1 MVSIT
6 SHRQQLLLYLHL
18 LVHLFLGI
26 QQLSHSLATY
36 TNQTTVPPPAAAAVP
51 CRPDQSATLLRLR
64 RSFSTTTD
72 SACTL
77 ASWRAGTDCCLWEG
91 VSCTAADGR
100 VTTLD
105 LAECW
110 LQSAGLHPALF
121 DLTSLRYLDLSF
133 NSFNESEL
141 PAVGFERFT
150 ELTYLNLSYTDFIG
164 KIPHGIRQLSKLVTL
179 DFTNWIYL
187 IEGDNDY
194 FLPLGEGRWPVVE
207 PDIGAFVANLSNLKE
222 LYLGNVDLF
231 DNGAAWCSA
240 FANSTPQL
248 QVLSLPNTHIDA
260 PICESLSSIRSLT
273 KINLNYNKVY
283 GQIPESFADLPS
295 LTFLK
300 LAYNRLEGRFPMRI
314 FQNKN
319 LTSIDVSYNSKICG
333 LLPNFSSH
341 SIIKELLFSN
351 TNFSGPVPSSISN
364 LISLKKLG
372 IAATDFHQEQ
382 LPTSIGELKSLTS
395 LQVSGAGIVGEIPSW
410 VANLTYLETL
420 QFSNCGLSGQVPS
433 FIGNLKNLIT
443 LKLYACNFS
452 GQVPPHIFNL
462 TQLGIIN
469 FHSNSFIGTIQL
481 SSFFKMPNLFRLNLS
496 NNKLSIVDGEY
507 NSSWAS
513 IQNFDTLCLAS
524 CNMSKLPNS
533 LKHMHYVEVLDLSN
547 NHIHGPVPQWAW
559 DNWINSLI
567 LMNISHNQFS
577 SGIGYGPTISANM
590 FVIDISYNLF
600 EGPIPIPGPQ
610 NQLFD
615 CSNNQ
620 FSSMPFNFGSYSSS
634 ISLLMAPRNKLS
646 GEIPRSICEATS
658 LMLLDLS
665 NNYLIGSIPSCLMED
680 MSRLNVLNLKG
691 NQLQGRLPN
700 SPKQDCAFEA
710 LDFSD
715 NQIEGQL
722 PRSLAACKDLEVFD
736 IGKNLINDTFPCWMS
751 MLPKLQVLVLKS
763 NMFIGDVGTSILED
777 RNNCE
782 FGKLRII
789 DLASNN
795 FSGLLRNKW
804 FKSMGSMMT
813 KDVNETLVM
822 ENQYDLLGQTY
833 QFTTAITYK
842 GSDISFSKILRT
854 IVIIDVSNNAFYGP
868 IPESVVD
875 LLLLGGLNMSC
886 NSLIG
891 PIPSQLG
898 MLHQLESLDLSSN
911 ELSGEIPW
919 ELASLDFLSMLNLS
933 YNQLQGRIPESSHFL
948 TFSDL
953 SFLGNIGLCGF
964 QVSKACNNMTP
975 DMVQHQSKKVSI
987 DIILFLFVGLGFGV
1001 GFAIAIIL
1009 TWGISASSSLPLQS
1023 TLLRIMF
1030 HLQ

>member
-1 MVSIT
+1 MMMVSIN
-6 SHRQQLLLYLHL
+6 SHRQQLMMYLHL

-26 QQLSHSLATY
+26 QHQLSHSLATY
-36 TNQTTVPPPAAAAVP
+36 SNQTTIPPAAAVP
-51 CRPDQSATLLRLR
+51 CRPDQSAALLRLR
-64 RSFSTTTD
+64 RSFSATTTTD
-72 SACTL
+72 STRTL
-77 ASWRAGTDCCLWEG
+77 ASWRPGTDCCRWEG
-91 VSCTAADGR
+91 IACATADGR

-105 LAECW
+105 LAECG

-121 DLTSLRYLDLSF
+121 ELTSLRYLDLSF

-141 PAVGFERFT
+141 PAVGFELLT

-164 KIPHGIRQLSKLVTL
+164 NIPHGIRRLNKLVSL

-187 IEGDNDY
+187 VEGDNDY
-194 FLPLGEGRWPVVE
+194 FLPLGEGRWPIVE
-207 PDIGAFVANLSNLKE
+207 PNIGSFVANLSNLKE
-222 LYLGNVDLF
+222 LYLGNVDLSG
-231 DNGAAWCSA
+231 NGATWCSA

-273 KINLNYNKVY
+273 MINLNYNKVY

-295 LTFLK
+295 LSVLK

-314 FQNKN
+314 FQNIN
-319 LTSIDVSYNSKICG
+319 LTAVDVSYNSKV
-333 LLPNFSSH
+333 LHQLTFTRSSFP
-341 SIIKELLFSN
+341 L
-351 TNFSGPVPSSISN
+351 
-364 LISLKKLG
+364 
-372 IAATDFHQEQ
+372 Q
-382 LPTSIGELKSLTS
+382 L
-395 LQVSGAGIVGEIPSW
+395 VSGAGIVGEIPSW
-410 VANLTYLETL
+410 VANLTSLETL

-433 FIGNLKNLIT
+433 FISNLKNLIK

-452 GQVPPHIFNL
+452 GQIPPHLFNL
-462 TQLGIIN
+462 TQLGIVN
-469 FHSNSFIGTIQL
+469 LHSNSFSGTIQL
-481 SSFFKMPNLFRLNLS
+481 NSFFEMPNLVILNLS
-496 NNKLSIVDGEY
+496 NNKLSVVDGEY

-524 CNMSKLPNS
+524 CNISKLPNT
-533 LKHMHYVEVLDLSN
+533 LKHMYFVEVLDLSN
-547 NHIHGPVPQWAW
+547 NHIHGPLPQWAW

-577 SGIGYGPTISANM
+577 SGIGYGPVIFANI
-590 FVIDISYNLF
+590 FVIDISYNRF

-620 FSSMPFNFGSYSSS
+620 FSSMPFNFGSHLSS
-634 ISLLMAPRNKLS
+634 ISLLMAHGNKLS
-646 GEIPRSICEATS
+646 GEIPQSICEATS

-665 NNYLIGSIPSCLMED
+665 NNDLIGSIPSCLMED

-691 NQLQGRLPN
+691 NQLHGRLPN
-700 SPKQDCAFEA
+700 SLKQDCAFEA

-722 PRSLAACKDLEVFD
+722 PRSLVACKDLEVFD

-763 NMFIGDVGTSILED
+763 NRFMGDVGPSISEYQ
-777 RNNCE
+777 NSFE
-782 FGKLRII
+782 FGKVQII

-804 FKSMGSMMT
+804 FTSMGSMMT

-854 IVIIDVSNNAFYGP
+854 IVIIDVSNNEFYGT
-868 IPESVVD
+868 IPESIGD
-875 LLLLGGLNMSC
+875 LVLLGGLNMSH
-886 NSLIG
+886 NALIG

-911 ELSGEIPW
+911 ELSGEIP
-919 ELASLDFLSMLNLS
+919 
-933 YNQLQGRIPESSHFL
+933 
-948 TFSDL
+948 
-953 SFLGNIGLCGF
+953 
-964 QVSKACNNMTP
+964 
-975 DMVQHQSKKVSI
+975 
-987 DIILFLFVGLGFGV
+987 
-1001 GFAIAIIL
+1001 
-1009 TWGISASSSLPLQS
+1009 
-1023 TLLRIMF
+1023 
-1030 HLQ
+1030 